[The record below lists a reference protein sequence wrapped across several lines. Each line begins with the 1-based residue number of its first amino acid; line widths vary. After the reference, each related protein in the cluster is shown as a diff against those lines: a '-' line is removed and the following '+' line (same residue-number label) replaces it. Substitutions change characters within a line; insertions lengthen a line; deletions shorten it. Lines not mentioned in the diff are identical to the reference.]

1 MNITVFAGAA
11 TGRKPEYME
20 AARTLGKW
28 IGENGHTLIYG
39 DGKVGMMGEIAKS
52 TLEAGGKVIGII
64 PQFMIDKGWENT
76 EVTEMIVTEDMSSRK
91 IKMAEMSDVFVA
103 LPGGVGTLEEIA
115 DMISWV
121 RLDIYK
127 APSILYN
134 TLNCY
139 DHLRKLYDSMIE
151 DEFLERKELDFML
164 YSDDI
169 KEIEEF
175 IASYN
180 S

>member
-1 MNITVFAGAA
+1 MKLRSTV
-11 TGRKPEYME
+11 
-20 AARTLGKW
+20 
-28 IGENGHTLIYG
+28 
-39 DGKVGMMGEIAKS
+39 
-52 TLEAGGKVIGII
+52 
-64 PQFMIDKGWENT
+64 
-76 EVTEMIVTEDMSSRK
+76 
-91 IKMAEMSDVFVA
+91 
-103 LPGGVGTLEEIA
+103 EEIA

-127 APSILYN
+127 APCILYN